1 MSSQFSYDLDERQV
15 RMLMQDAEAECNEAL
30 WNKFDALV
38 SVESKSSID
47 IGNYVP
53 KFNLSISR
61 SIVVPVMFIVL
72 IGGLSAMLFSFV
84 DFKKKEA
91 IEKEIPLVANPGN
104 FKKPDVVTAKVIK
117 PVAVKATS
125 ITTTSISITTPSVT
139 TNNTPSLTPAIAEIK
154 KAEPIKVLESKP
166 KEEVLVSKI
175 EVKNDNSTTPIKK
188 KKKRKITTEELPTI
202 KAITNLNEGVSE
214 PELDLK

>member
-30 WNKFDALV
+30 WNKFDTLV
-38 SVESKSSID
+38 SVESKSAID

-91 IEKEIPLVANPGN
+91 IDKEIPLVANPDN
-104 FKKPDVVTAKVIK
+104 FKKPDVVNAKVTK
-117 PVAVKATS
+117 PSEVKAITVA
-125 ITTTSISITTPSVT
+125 TTTLSNTSPSVT
-139 TNNTPSLTPAIAEIK
+139 TSNTTSLTPAIAEIK
-154 KAEPIKVLESKP
+154 KEEPTKVIETKP
-166 KEEVLVSKI
+166 KEEVIVAKVEEKKDS
-175 EVKNDNSTTPIKK
+175 STPPIKK

-202 KAITNLNEGVSE
+202 KAVTNLNEGAAE